1 MDCDIWN
8 YLIEIG
14 RPDKA
19 EAFFRKNRNLDKLR
33 EQYVEYK
40 LETGRLDEGWQ
51 QLMKA
56 CCWLRNK
63 SNSGQ

>member
-1 MDCDIWN
+1 M
-8 YLIEIG
+8 IEIG

-40 LETGRLDEGWQ
+40 LETGRLDEAMAAIDEGLLLAQ
-51 QLMKA
+51 KQKQFGTV
-56 CCWLRNK
+56 R
-63 SNSGQ
+63 